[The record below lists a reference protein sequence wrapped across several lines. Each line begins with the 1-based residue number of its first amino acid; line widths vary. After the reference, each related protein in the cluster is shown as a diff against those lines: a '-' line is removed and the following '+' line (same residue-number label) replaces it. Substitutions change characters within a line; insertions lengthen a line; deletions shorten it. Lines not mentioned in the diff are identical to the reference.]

1 MPELPESMP
10 EDDSKADVSNS
21 ASLYKVYP
29 AYVLQ
34 AYIFHINRSIT
45 YL

>member
-10 EDDSKADVSNS
+10 EDDSKADVSNA

-29 AYVLQ
+29 PYV